1 MTETRDPL
9 TARYGALAPDLE
21 TGLDQL
27 ADMQAR
33 GSCRVY
39 KAEPVSDTVLN
50 SLAATALASPTKSD
64 LQQRDILFVEDP
76 ALRSWIN
83 SLFPDMPWIVN
94 APHFVIFLGNNRR
107 LRQIHQIRG
116 HDFVNDHL
124 DAFFNCAVDAAIAM
138 SAFITAA
145 ERVGLGTC
153 PISALRN
160 HAQAVSQRIGLP
172 DYVFPI
178 CGMTLGHPVY
188 PPRISPRLGLSHT
201 VHRDRFQHDSI
212 QDGISE
218 YDMRRN
224 KTRPF
229 TSQRNIE
236 RFGKQEPYTWSE
248 DKARQYAEP
257 ERSDFGDFIRKI
269 GFNLS

>member
-1 MTETRDPL
+1 MTDQRDAL
-9 TARYGALAPDLE
+9 TARYGVGDLE
-21 TGLDQL
+21 LKTDLPPL
-27 ADMQAR
+27 VDMQTR
-33 GSCRVY
+33 GSCRVF
-39 KAEPVSDTVLN
+39 KTESLPDALLN

-76 ALRSWIN
+76 ALRTWIN

-107 LRQIHQIRG
+107 LRQIHQARG
-116 HDFVNDHL
+116 HDFANDHL
-124 DAFFNCAVDAAIAM
+124 DAFFNSAVDAAIAM

-145 ERVGLGTC
+145 ERMGLGTC

-160 HAQAVSQRIGLP
+160 HAQAVSDRIGLP
-172 DYVFPI
+172 KYVFPI
-178 CGMTLGHPVY
+178 CGMTLGQPVY
-188 PPRISPRLGLSHT
+188 PARISPRLGLSHT
-201 VHRDRFQHDSI
+201 VHRDRFQDDTI
-212 QDGISE
+212 LDGIAE

-229 TSQRNIE
+229 TSQRNTD

-257 ERSDFGDFIRKI
+257 ERADFGDFIRKI